1 MNQIPGESVDRGT
14 GSSRTIT
21 LLFPAPP
28 FAGTSR
34 LLAQRRHDLFGGAY
48 EFNDL
53 IRDFFRCA
61 GGVPSALHFG

>member
-1 MNQIPGESVDRGT
+1 
-14 GSSRTIT
+14 
-21 LLFPAPP
+21 
-28 FAGTSR
+28 
-34 LLAQRRHDLFGGAY
+34 LFGGAY